1 MTIEYITIKAK
12 YNNEITQTLQKTLKT
27 LRKLSFYIAIDILAD
42 LSNTKERTAILQ
54 ILYSAVTYAENNHYA
69 NLVKI
74 WIDDIYIKNISKQ
87 NYFLNQSSQK
97 LEYKYYI
104 IIKLGFEYKA
114 FPVKKELIW

>member
-12 YNNEITQTLQKTLKT
+12 YKNKITQTLQKTLKT
-27 LRKLSFYIAIDILAD
+27 LRKLSFYIAIDILSD
-42 LSNTKERTAILQ
+42 LSNTEERTAILQ

-74 WIDDIYIKNISKQ
+74 WIDDIYIKNILKQ
-87 NYFLNQSSQK
+87 NYFLNQNSQK
-97 LEYKYYI
+97 LEDKYYI